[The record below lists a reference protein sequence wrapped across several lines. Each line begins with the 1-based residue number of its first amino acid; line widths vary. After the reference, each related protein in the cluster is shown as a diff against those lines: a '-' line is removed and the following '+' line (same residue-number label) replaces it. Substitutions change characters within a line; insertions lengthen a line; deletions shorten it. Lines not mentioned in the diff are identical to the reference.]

1 MPTLQRS
8 GAVNSVIASIL
19 DGLGDACLLVD
30 DALRIVYANH
40 LAQEFF
46 TMPQQQR
53 HLRLV
58 DVIPEPMIIALVQK
72 AQATGQTMEREFLV
86 AVKSSAGTEDR
97 YLSVNVSSIQLRK
110 VGAPYLRV
118 LMRDQTERHATEQVR
133 KDFVANASHE
143 LRTPLSIING
153 YLENLE
159 DGLVDDPEQMKRCL
173 HTMRKHGER
182 IARIVEDMLTLSKF
196 ESATDGSAP
205 ENLRAQRFSVRECTQ
220 DVLERLQP
228 MIDSKQADILVGI
241 TPEAEFIAADRFYW
255 DQILFNLI
263 ENALKENETGI
274 KVEISS
280 RREGD
285 TVILSVS
292 DNGVGIP
299 QEDIPF
305 VFKRFYRVAK
315 HHSSAVKGTGLG
327 LSIVRRAVE
336 AHGGT
341 ISVQSTLG
349 VDASFTIR
357 LPDPEMGE

>member
-1 MPTLQRS
+1 MN
-8 GAVNSVIASIL
+8 GVIASIL
-19 DGLGDACLLVD
+19 EGLGDACLLLD
-30 DALRIVYANH
+30 DAMRVVYANH
-40 LAQEFF
+40 QAKETFN
-46 TMPQQQR
+46 MPQQSR

-58 DVIPEPMIIALVQK
+58 DVIPEPMVIALVQK
-72 AQATGQTMEREFLV
+72 AQSSGKTLEREFLV
-86 AVKSSAGTEDR
+86 PVTAGAGTEER
-97 YLSVNVSSIQLRK
+97 YLSINVSPIQLRK
-110 VGAPYLRV
+110 AGPPYLRM
-118 LMRDQTERHATEQVR
+118 LLRDQTERHATEQVR

-159 DGLVDDPEQMKRCL
+159 DGLVDDAEQMRRCL
-173 HTMRKHGER
+173 QTMRKHGER

-205 ENLRAQRFSVRECTQ
+205 ENLRGQNFSVRECTQ

-228 MIDSKQADILVGI
+228 MLESKQANILVTI
-241 TPEAEFIAADRFYW
+241 APDAEIIAADRFYW

-263 ENALKENETGI
+263 ENALKENEPGI
-274 KVEISS
+274 HVEISS
-280 RREGD
+280 KREGT
-285 TVILSVS
+285 TVIIAVS
-292 DNGVGIP
+292 DNGIGIP
-299 QEDIPF
+299 QEDLPF

-341 ISVQSTLG
+341 ITVQSTLDHG
-349 VDASFTIR
+349 ATFIIR
-357 LPDPEMGE
+357 LPDAEADQ